1 MAKEE
6 PKFLRVGEVADLL
19 NCSKSKAYKVME
31 KLNKELKAQ
40 GKIVVQG
47 RISKRYL
54 LERIYY

>member
-31 KLNKELKAQ
+31 KLNKE
-40 GKIVVQG
+40 
-47 RISKRYL
+47 RS
-54 LERIYY
+54 